1 MRMSGRAKRQRGD
14 ANGTGAVC
22 RPEGDSREGGEGRR
36 ATPLARGRRMAG
48 TRERCRFG
56 IRVSGGEL
64 ILMEGRKEGVKT
76 VVRGARRGRKNTSR
90 GDTSLAI
97 QRRLIGGSAHRWRRA
112 GRRAADASEG
122 REGRGG
128 WGRIHFGPLLTTV
141 GE

>member
-1 MRMSGRAKRQRGD
+1 MRMSARAKRQTGD

-64 ILMEGRKEGVKT
+64 VLMEGRKERVKT
-76 VVRGARRGRKNTSR
+76 
-90 GDTSLAI
+90 
-97 QRRLIGGSAHRWRRA
+97 
-112 GRRAADASEG
+112 
-122 REGRGG
+122 GRGG
-128 WGRIHFGPLLTTV
+128 EGRIPVEGTQAWQSRGV
-141 GE
+141 